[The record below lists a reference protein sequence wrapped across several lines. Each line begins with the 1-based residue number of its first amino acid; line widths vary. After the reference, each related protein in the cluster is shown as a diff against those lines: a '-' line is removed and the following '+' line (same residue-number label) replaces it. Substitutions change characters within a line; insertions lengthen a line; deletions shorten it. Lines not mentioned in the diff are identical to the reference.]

1 MTNLLQRL
9 MGRSSRAFGYD
20 PDAEWTVDG
29 NVYWGRGGAVNGEE
43 TPTPGEYLSLAQHVY
58 KRNGPVF
65 ALMAV
70 RALVFSEARFQ
81 FQKMREG
88 RPGDLFG
95 DRRLTLLETPW
106 ENGSTGELLAR
117 MLRDA
122 DLAGNAFV
130 ARRDILDP
138 VTFEVTGERLRVL
151 RPDWVTIIM
160 GSNADPEMFGD
171 AIDAEVL
178 GYAYHPHGRTID
190 EADIIL
196 PGDMAHFAPYP
207 DPEFQFRG
215 MSWIQPCLPDISGD
229 QAATQHKASYFRN
242 GATATTW
249 ISLDP
254 SIDPD
259 KVTRF
264 RKIFEEQHAG
274 PANAYKTIIMGG
286 GADAKT
292 LGSNLQQ
299 IDFKATQGAGETR
312 LSAAAGVP
320 ASIVGFSEGMQGSSL
335 NAGNYASARRRFA
348 DMTMRPL
355 WRMAAAALE
364 SIIDPDPDTRLWYDD
379 RDIPFLREDRDV
391 VAEIQTKQA
400 ATINQL
406 ITAGYIPDSV
416 VEAVVNENFKLLKHT
431 GLYSVQLQPPVTPE
445 QLAAKEAKAAA
456 DQEAATSGTPAT
468 AEEKPPATNGKVKIK
483 VGAGA

>member
-9 MGRSSRAFGYD
+9 MGRASRALGYD

-43 TPTPGEYLSLAQHVY
+43 SPVPGEYLTLAQHVH

-70 RALVFSEARFQ
+70 RSLVFSEARFQ
-81 FQKMREG
+81 FQKMRQG

-95 DRRLTLLETPW
+95 SERLALLEEPW
-106 ENGSTGELLAR
+106 TNGSTGDLLAR
-117 MLRDA
+117 MIQDA
-122 DLAGNAFV
+122 DLAGNSFI
-130 ARRDILDP
+130 ARRDIVDP
-138 VTFEVTGERLRVL
+138 LTFEVTGEHLRRL

-160 GSNADPEMFGD
+160 GSDADPEMFGD

-178 GYAYHPHGRTID
+178 GYAYHPHGRDIAD
-190 EADIIL
+190 ADIIL
-196 PGDMAHFAPYP
+196 PEDMAHFAPYP

-215 MSWIQPCLPDISGD
+215 MSWIQPVLSDISGD
-229 QAATQHKASYFRN
+229 QAATVHKASYFRN

-254 SIDPD
+254 SIDVD
-259 KVTRF
+259 KVKRF
-264 RKIFEEQHAG
+264 RAMFEEQHAG

-292 LGSNLQQ
+292 LGADLRQ

-312 LSAAAGVP
+312 LAAAAGVP

-364 SIIDPDPDTRLWYDD
+364 SIIKPDPDTRLWYDD

-406 ITAGYIPDSV
+406 ITAGYTPDSV
-416 VEAVVNENFKLLKHT
+416 ISAVVNENFKLLEHT
-431 GLYSVQLQPPVTPE
+431 GLFSVQLQPPVSEE
-445 QLAAKEAKAAA
+445 QLAADKAAA
-456 DQEAATSGTPAT
+456 QAATSGTPAT

-483 VGAGA
+483 IGAGA

>member
-9 MGRSSRAFGYD
+9 MGRRSRAFGHD
-20 PDAEWTVDG
+20 QDAEWSVDG

-43 TPTPGEYLSLAQHVY
+43 TPVPGEYLSLAQQVY

-70 RALVFSEARFQ
+70 RSLVFSEARFQ

-95 DRRLTLLETPW
+95 DRRLALLEVPW
-106 ENGSTGELLAR
+106 TNGSTGDLLVR

-138 VTFEVTGERLRVL
+138 ITFAVTGECLRVL

-178 GYAYHPHGRTID
+178 CYAYHPHGRDIS
-190 EADIIL
+190 EADIVL
-196 PGDMAHFAPYP
+196 PEDMAHFAPYP

-215 MSWIQPCLPDISGD
+215 MSWIQPVLADISGD
-229 QAATQHKASYFRN
+229 QAATQHKAAYFRN

-249 ISLDP
+249 ISMDA

-259 KVTRF
+259 KVKRF
-264 RKIFEEQHAG
+264 RAMFEEQHAG

-312 LSAAAGVP
+312 LAAAAGVP
-320 ASIVGFSEGMQGSSL
+320 ASIAGFSEGMQGSSL

-364 SIIDPDPDTRLWYDD
+364 SIIKPDPDTRLWYDD

-391 VAEIQTKQA
+391 VADIQTKQA
-400 ATINQL
+400 STINQL
-406 ITAGYIPDSV
+406 ITAGYTPDSV
-416 VEAVVNENFKLLKHT
+416 IAAVVNENFKLLKHT
-431 GLYSVQLQPPVTPE
+431 GLYSVQLQPPASAE
-445 QLAAKEAKAAA
+445 QLAADKAAA
-456 DQEAATSGTPAT
+456 SAGPPAT
-468 AEEKPPATNGKVKIK
+468 AVEKPPTTNGKVKIK
-483 VGAGA
+483 IGAGA